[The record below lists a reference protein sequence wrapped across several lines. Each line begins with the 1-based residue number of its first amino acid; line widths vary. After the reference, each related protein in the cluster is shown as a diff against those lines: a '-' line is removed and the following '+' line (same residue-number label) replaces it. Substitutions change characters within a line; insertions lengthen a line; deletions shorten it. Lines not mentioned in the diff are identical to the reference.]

1 MKKSASL
8 LGLVIAMAIGYFV
21 YKVQLTRGPV
31 SEAPPK
37 QQIDVVGVQ
46 SDLLSIA
53 QSERLYLVSN
63 NSYATIEQLQQDGDL
78 TFSGINRR
86 GYHYVA
92 EVDDGQHFKITA
104 TPSDPAKQDWPVLSI
119 DETMQISRR

>member
-1 MKKSASL
+1 MKRSASL

-21 YKVQLTRGPV
+21 YKVQLTQGPV

-63 NSYATIEQLQQDGDL
+63 NSYATIEQLQQDGNL
-78 TFSGINRR
+78 TFSGTNRR
-86 GYHYVA
+86 GFIFC
-92 EVDDGQHFKITA
+92 G
-104 TPSDPAKQDWPVLSI
+104 
-119 DETMQISRR
+119 